1 MPLTADQLARRAQ
14 GITATDVVALCGLS
28 KYRSPLDVYLEK
40 KGQGAGL
47 TSTPARIG
55 SRLEAVICDL
65 YAEEQGPDVVLKEMG
80 TCGHPTIPWALAT
93 PDREVLAGWDDWLL
107 EAKSRSY
114 RTALDFG
121 ESGTDQVPP
130 DVLAQVHWQ
139 MFVTGRQRCD
149 VALLVDA
156 HDFRVYRVPADA
168 EAADL
173 LRETAERFWFDHV
186 LAEVPPQVD
195 GSESSHRFL
204 AERFR
209 SHTDELVLATP
220 EQEQLIAEL
229 REVRDQIKVFEGAES
244 TIQALLKEAI
254 GANAGIISAAGHKIT
269 WKATRDSLAIDWKGI
284 VEEIG
289 ASPDV
294 VARHTTTKP
303 GVRRFLPTFY
313 SGVK

>member
-1 MPLTADQLARRAQ
+1 MLTADQLALRTQ

-28 KYRSPLDVYLEK
+28 KYRSPLDVFLEK
-40 KGQGAGL
+40 KGRGQGP

-55 SRLEAVICDL
+55 NRLEAVICDL

-80 TCGHPTIPWALAT
+80 TCLHMDLPWALAT
-93 PDREVLAGWDDWLL
+93 PDRLVVRGDRDHLL

-121 ESGTDQVPP
+121 EPGTDQVPP

-139 MFVTGRQRCD
+139 MFVTGLARCD

-156 HDFRVYRVPADA
+156 HDFRVYQVPADA

-186 LAEVPPQVD
+186 QADVPPALD
-195 GSESSHRFL
+195 GSDSAHRYL

-209 SHTDELVLATP
+209 SHTDELVLATA

-229 REVRDQIKVFEGAES
+229 RMVREQIKLNESVES

-254 GANAGIISAAGHKIT
+254 GTNAGLVSQAGHKVT
-269 WKATRDSLAIDWKGI
+269 WKATRDSAVIDWKGI
-284 VEEIG
+284 VEEVG
-289 ASPDV
+289 AGAEII
-294 VARHTTTKP
+294 ARHTSTKP
-303 GVRRFLPTFY
+303 GVRRFLPQFNN
-313 SGVK
+313 GAK